1 MQDKQVV
8 KQKAQYDLN
17 KLQKRL
23 RRNVGQAIADFNMIE
38 EGDRVMVCL
47 SGGKDS
53 YTMLDILQNLQKS
66 APINFTLIAVN
77 LDQKQ
82 PGFPEDILPAYLDK
96 QGVEYKIVEENTYG
110 IVKEIIPE
118 GKTTCSLC
126 SRLRRGIL
134 YRTATELGATK
145 IALGHHRDDI
155 LQTLFLNMFY
165 GGKLKGMPPKLMS
178 DDGKHVVI
186 RPLAYC
192 REKDIER
199 FAVAREYPIIPC
211 NLCGSQPNLQ
221 RQVIKDMLRDWDK
234 QYPGR
239 IETMFSAMQNV
250 VPSHLNDHKLFDFK
264 NITHNSEIVDGG
276 DLAFDREELPL
287 QPVGWQP
294 EDAEDAEDG
303 DTQPLVRLDVLE
315 IK

>member
-1 MQDKQVV
+1 MSEDQTISK
-8 KQKAQYDLN
+8 KEQYNLN

-23 RRNVGQAIADFNMIE
+23 RRNVGEAIVDYNMIE
-38 EGDRVMVCL
+38 EGDRIMVCL

-53 YTMLDILQNLQKS
+53 YTMLEILRNLQQS
-66 APINFTLIAVN
+66 APINFSLVAVN

-82 PGFPEDILPAYLDK
+82 PGFPEDILPAYLDSI
-96 QGVEYKIVEENTYG
+96 GVEYKIVEENTYG
-110 IVKEIIPE
+110 IVKEKIPE

-145 IALGHHRDDI
+145 IALGHHRDDM

-178 DDGKHVVI
+178 DDGKHIVI

-199 FAVAREYPIIPC
+199 FAEARAFPIIPC

-221 RQVIKDMLRDWDK
+221 RQVIKDMLRDWDRRH
-234 QYPGR
+234 PGR

-250 VPSHLNDHKLFDFK
+250 VPSHLADTNLFDFK
-264 NITHNSEIVDGG
+264 GIQHGSEVVDGG
-276 DLAFDREELPL
+276 DLAFDREELSL
-287 QPVGWQP
+287 VPVGLTED
-294 EDAEDAEDG
+294 EDAPNFDNAI
-303 DTQPLVRLDVLE
+303 RLDVVE
-315 IK
+315 VK